1 VNDTARRPANT
12 EGSHSEAARP
22 DSSGPPAHEDS
33 AFGRLPLL
41 IEEREY
47 RTASAHTTCFAYAI
61 ATWCFLTGG
70 FVADLVGAVQ
80 GAVCLIAGN
89 LIGIFI
95 TTMALGLGCQRYG
108 IEQMDCCKPAFGQ
121 RGVKIPLL
129 FYLINMLGW
138 SGLLLVMFGNGI
150 HNILGAL
157 GYETGEWVVGA
168 GVALGLGLTFLIVTH
183 GVHWLSVSNSII
195 TPGLGILVAFMFYTL
210 IHDYGWDAI
219 AAAPPLN
226 PGPKPLTNYVIAI
239 ELGVASGIS
248 WWGGVGFLA
257 RNTRSQRNAIY
268 PEIIQ
273 LGFSGS
279 VACCIGLFSALVV
292 QSNDPTE
299 WMVPLGGVV
308 MGILALLFVALANVT
323 STAVSVFASGLA
335 MRHIKMFRSTRWWQ
349 LMLLMVIPCL
359 PFVFWPARLFSLG
372 DAFLAYNGTMYA
384 PISGILFADYF
395 FLRKQKLNLRALFED
410 DPSGEYYFHRGY
422 NWLALG
428 SLLLGQILYIL
439 LYNPYTGESH
449 PLAEF
454 APASVASCVI
464 AAVTYG
470 VSMRVLN
477 RRESARA
484 QTLAGHDARGRRRL
498 ISPNV

>member
-1 VNDTARRPANT
+1 
-12 EGSHSEAARP
+12 
-22 DSSGPPAHEDS
+22 
-33 AFGRLPLL
+33 
-41 IEEREY
+41 
-47 RTASAHTTCFAYAI
+47 
-61 ATWCFLTGG
+61 
-70 FVADLVGAVQ
+70 
-80 GAVCLIAGN
+80 
-89 LIGIFI
+89 
-95 TTMALGLGCQRYG
+95 
-108 IEQMDCCKPAFGQ
+108 
-121 RGVKIPLL
+121 
-129 FYLINMLGW
+129 
-138 SGLLLVMFGNGI
+138 
-150 HNILGAL
+150 
-157 GYETGEWVVGA
+157 
-168 GVALGLGLTFLIVTH
+168 
-183 GVHWLSVSNSII
+183 
-195 TPGLGILVAFMFYTL
+195 MFYTL

-308 MGILALLFVALANVT
+308 MGIFALLFVALANVT

-335 MRHIKMFRSTRWWQ
+335 MRHIKMFRSTPWWQ

>member
-1 VNDTARRPANT
+1 MSA
-12 EGSHSEAARP
+12 EGFDSEANRP
-22 DSSGPPAHEDS
+22 DSPGHEDS
-33 AFGRLPLL
+33 TFGRLPLL
-41 IEEREY
+41 IKEREY
-47 RTASAHTTCFAYAI
+47 GTVSAHTTCFAYAI

-80 GAVCLIAGN
+80 GAICLIAGN

-150 HNILGAL
+150 QNILRAF

-168 GVALGLGLTFLIVTH
+168 GVALGLGLSYLVVTH

-210 IHDYGWDAI
+210 IHDHGWEAI
-219 AAAPPLN
+219 AAAPPLD
-226 PGPKPLTNYVIAI
+226 PGPMPLTNYVIAV
-239 ELGVASGIS
+239 ELGIANGIS

-273 LGFSGS
+273 LGFAGS

-292 QSNDPTE
+292 GSTDPTD

-308 MGILALLFVALANVT
+308 MGVLALIFVALANVT
-323 STAVSVFASGLA
+323 STAVSIFASGLA
-335 MRHIKMFRSTRWWQ
+335 MRHIKMFRATPWWQ
-349 LMLLMVIPCL
+349 LMLLLIVPCL
-359 PFVFWPARLFSLG
+359 PFVFWPAELFSMG

-410 DPSGEYYFHRGY
+410 DPSGAYYFHRGF

-428 SLLLGQILYIL
+428 SLLLGQILYIV
-439 LYNPYTGESH
+439 LYNPYSGEAH
-449 PLAEF
+449 PFAQF
-454 APASVASCVI
+454 APASVASCVV

-470 VSMRVLN
+470 VGMRVLG
-477 RRESARA
+477 RRENLRA
-484 QTLAGHDARGRRRL
+484 PTHPKESSSRRL
-498 ISPNV
+498 ISPNI

>member
-1 VNDTARRPANT
+1 
-12 EGSHSEAARP
+12 
-22 DSSGPPAHEDS
+22 
-33 AFGRLPLL
+33 
-41 IEEREY
+41 
-47 RTASAHTTCFAYAI
+47 
-61 ATWCFLTGG
+61 
-70 FVADLVGAVQ
+70 
-80 GAVCLIAGN
+80 
-89 LIGIFI
+89 
-95 TTMALGLGCQRYG
+95 
-108 IEQMDCCKPAFGQ
+108 
-121 RGVKIPLL
+121 
-129 FYLINMLGW
+129 
-138 SGLLLVMFGNGI
+138 
-150 HNILGAL
+150 
-157 GYETGEWVVGA
+157 
-168 GVALGLGLTFLIVTH
+168 
-183 GVHWLSVSNSII
+183 
-195 TPGLGILVAFMFYTL
+195 
-210 IHDYGWDAI
+210 
-219 AAAPPLN
+219 
-226 PGPKPLTNYVIAI
+226 
-239 ELGVASGIS
+239 
-248 WWGGVGFLA
+248 
-257 RNTRSQRNAIY
+257 
-268 PEIIQ
+268 
-273 LGFSGS
+273 
-279 VACCIGLFSALVV
+279 
-292 QSNDPTE
+292 
-299 WMVPLGGVV
+299 

-335 MRHIKMFRSTRWWQ
+335 MRHIKMFRSTPWWQ

>member
-1 VNDTARRPANT
+1 MGAEGFDPGAN
-12 EGSHSEAARP
+12 
-22 DSSGPPAHEDS
+22 SSNSPGQEDS

-47 RTASAHTTCFAYAI
+47 GTASAHTTCFAYAI

-70 FVADLVGAVQ
+70 FVAELVDAVQ
-80 GAVCLIAGN
+80 GTVCLIAGN
-89 LIGIFI
+89 MIGIFI

-108 IEQMDCCKPAFGQ
+108 IEQMDCCTPAFGQ

-150 HNILGAL
+150 HNILGTL
-157 GYETGEWVVGA
+157 GYPTGEWAVGL
-168 GVALGLGLTFLIVTH
+168 GVAVGLALTLLIVTH
-183 GVHWLSVSNSII
+183 GVRWLSVSNSII
-195 TPGLGILVAFMFYTL
+195 TPGLGILIVFMFYTL
-210 IHDYGWDAI
+210 VHDYGWERI
-219 AAAPPLN
+219 SAAAPLA

-257 RNTRSQRNAIY
+257 RNTRSARNAVY

-273 LGFSGS
+273 LGFFGS

-292 QSNDPTE
+292 QTNDPTQ
-299 WMVPLGGVV
+299 WMVPLGGVF
-308 MGILALLFVALANVT
+308 MGILALVFVALANVT

-335 MRHIKMFRSTRWWQ
+335 MRHVKLFRATPWWQ
-349 LMLLMVIPCL
+349 LMLLMIIPCI
-359 PFVFWPARLFSLG
+359 PFVFWPAQLFRMG
-372 DAFLAYNGTMYA
+372 DMFLAYNGTMYA

-395 FLRKQKLNLRALFED
+395 FLRKQKINLRALFEA
-410 DPSGEYYFHRGY
+410 DPSGEYYYHRGF

-428 SLLLGQILYIL
+428 SLLLGQFLYIF
-439 LYNPYTGESH
+439 LYNPYSGKIH
-449 PLAEF
+449 PLAQY

-464 AAVTYG
+464 ASVAYG
-470 VSMRVLN
+470 VSMRLLN
-477 RRESARA
+477 RRATAAAQASA
-484 QTLAGHDARGRRRL
+484 GGSGRRRL
-498 ISPNV
+498 ISPNI

>member
-1 VNDTARRPANT
+1 MSA
-12 EGSHSEAARP
+12 EGFDSEADRL
-22 DSSGPPAHEDS
+22 DSPGQEDS

-41 IEEREY
+41 IGEREY
-47 RTASAHTTCFAYAI
+47 GTVSAHTTCFAYAI

-80 GAVCLIAGN
+80 GAICLIAGN

-121 RGVKIPLL
+121 RGVKILLL

-150 HNILGAL
+150 QNILGAL

-168 GVALGLGLTFLIVTH
+168 GVALGLGLSYLVVTH

-210 IHDYGWDAI
+210 IHDHGWDVI
-219 AAAPPLN
+219 AAAPPLD
-226 PGPKPLTNYVIAI
+226 PGPKPLTNYVIAV
-239 ELGVASGIS
+239 ELGIATGIS

-308 MGILALLFVALANVT
+308 MGILALAFVALANVT
-323 STAVSVFASGLA
+323 STAVSIFASGLA
-335 MRHIKMFRSTRWWQ
+335 MRHIKMFRSTPWWQ
-349 LMLLMVIPCL
+349 LMLLLVVPCL
-359 PFVFWPARLFSLG
+359 PFVFWPAELFSMG

-410 DPSGEYYFHRGY
+410 DPSGEYYFHWGF

-428 SLLLGQILYIL
+428 SMLLGQVVYII
-439 LYNPYTGESH
+439 LYNPISGEIHQLSNYI
-449 PLAEF
+449 
-454 APASVASCVI
+454 PASVAATVLP
-464 AAVTYG
+464 ALVYG
-470 VSMRVLN
+470 VGMRLLG
-477 RRESARA
+477 RRERTNLRA
-484 QTLAGHDARGRRRL
+484 PASPEGHSPRRL
-498 ISPNV
+498 ISPNI